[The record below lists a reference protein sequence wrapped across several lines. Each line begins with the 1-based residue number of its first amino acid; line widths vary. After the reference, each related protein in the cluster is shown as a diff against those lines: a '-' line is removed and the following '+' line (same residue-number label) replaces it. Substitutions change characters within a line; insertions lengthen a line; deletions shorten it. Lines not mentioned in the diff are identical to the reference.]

1 MASAN
6 SGEEGDGPRQ
16 HEVSEQDARAG
27 EGVEGLQPLTAS
39 DPPRIG
45 PYLLLGRLGAG
56 GMGRVYLARA
66 EGGRTVAVKVVHEEH
81 VADPQFRARFRRE
94 IDAARRV
101 GKRHTAPVLDADPD
115 ANLPWVATG
124 YIPGLSLEEV
134 VRRHG
139 PLPPSSVRALAQGL
153 LKALDDIHGADIVH
167 RDLKPSNIMLTVNG
181 PRVIDFGIARALE
194 TSAGSVLTSM
204 GLIVGS
210 PGFMS
215 PEQIRGQEIGPKSD
229 VFSLGCVLNW
239 AVTGQLAF
247 GPPGAHPHSVNY
259 HAAESAP
266 DLERVGDTALRDL
279 ISRCLTKDVD
289 ERPDVAALLSDD
301 QGARSM
307 PANGAWLPPDVI
319 AELADRSAR
328 LLDVDAAPL
337 REEPRDRETYAL
349 RRKDTP
355 DAGADVTPTAD
366 EPRTGRGSGKR
377 RRNWFVAIPLVVV
390 VTVGGGTAVVLGPWS
405 DKGDADAADRV
416 APSSAPSVPGSATAS
431 PPGKAGPSPSRSK
444 SKAPKD
450 KDEGGKDGGGT
461 GPVEAGGGTVGGTS
475 GGGSSAAGGSTSGGS
490 SSGGSSSGG
499 GSGTSGGSSSGGGS
513 STSGGS
519 TGGSGSVPTYFVG
532 TWKHDGMSGN
542 RPHTIVINRASEGG
556 QAVRYIS
563 DLPFIGH
570 CEWVG
575 RLDGVSNAGS
585 RLEVTSAP
593 SDKAKSTGITCDP
606 MDAAV
611 IYIGSEG
618 GVYHLD
624 HPSQGDGYHYIR

>member
-1 MASAN
+1 M
-6 SGEEGDGPRQ
+6 
-16 HEVSEQDARAG
+16 
-27 EGVEGLQPLTAS
+27 
-39 DPPRIG
+39 
-45 PYLLLGRLGAG
+45 
-56 GMGRVYLARA
+56 
-66 EGGRTVAVKVVHEEH
+66 KVVHEEH

-194 TSAGSVLTSM
+194 TSVGSVLTSM

-289 ERPDVAALLSDD
+289 ERPDVAALLSDE

-337 REEPRDRETYAL
+337 REAPRDRETYAL
-349 RRKDTP
+349 RPKAAP
-355 DAGADVTPTAD
+355 VAGADVTPAAD
-366 EPRTGRGSGKR
+366 EARTSSGRGKR

-390 VTVGGGTAVVLGPWS
+390 VTVGGGTAVVLGPFA

-431 PPGKAGPSPSRSK
+431 PPGKAGPSPSRSR

-461 GPVEAGGGTVGGTS
+461 GPVEAGGGVGGAS
-475 GGGSSAAGGSTSGGS
+475 GGGSSATGGS
-490 SSGGSSSGG
+490 STSGG

-513 STSGGS
+513 SASGGS
-519 TGGSGSVPTYFVG
+519 AGGGSGGAVPSYFVG
-532 TWKHDGMSGN
+532 TWKFDGLSGN
-542 RPHTIVINRASEGG
+542 HPGTIAISQGAEG
-556 QAVRYIS
+556 ARVVRYIT
-563 DLPFIGH
+563 DALVIGH

-575 RLDGVSNAGS
+575 RLEAVTNSGT
-585 RLEVTSAP
+585 RLEITSAP
-593 SDKAKSTGITCDP
+593 VDEAKTTG
-606 MDAAV
+606 AACNR
-611 IYIGSEG
+611 
-618 GVYHLD
+618 D
-624 HPSQGDGYHYIR
+624 HPSQGDGHHYIR